1 MADAPSPLPSPT
13 NRSAARW
20 LLRLTTLAM
29 VIACSASELAAP
41 QAAAQDR
48 GGRGRGGR
56 EFRGM
61 PAGMSPEQMMQM
73 QAAQM
78 GQGGPQPGG
87 QPPGGEQPKPDGEK
101 PPGGEKSAE
110 DSKTIKRPTDK
121 PKANAEELKA
131 APDKDGMVQ
140 FTFRGQ
146 PWTDVLEWFASVSK
160 KSLDWQELPGDFV
173 NLSTQR
179 RYTID
184 ETRDL
189 LNRTLMARGFTMISL
204 GDVLTVVKI
213 DKIDPSM
220 VRRVEPDDLD
230 EEPPHDF
237 VRTRFPLPPT
247 LEPAKAVEDLKVVLS
262 PTAKVTP
269 LLASKQIQ
277 VIDAVANL
285 RDVRDLLYAE
295 QMVADKDVRPRVFGP
310 FKYRRAD
317 YIADQVMIVLGLD
330 PNKRMGPMEMQME
343 QQRMQMAMQMQQQ
356 GKDVSKMMKGEGPE
370 VHIAVDKRRNFLLV
384 NAPPAEMDIIARAI
398 QEFDVPESGAVAAA
412 TEPATGAEELTFK
425 RHSTVSIDPDEVV
438 EALQDLGGLNP
449 LTQMQH
455 DNRSKT
461 IFALATA
468 ADHATIESLIDKLD
482 GSGRGLKVI
491 WLSRRNRADQVAGTI
506 KALMVGEKKKEDNSR
521 NRYWS
526 PWDSYGN
533 EDDEEDTA
541 AFRIQADVENNRL
554 LLWANEDEYKE
565 VSALLKDLGAV
576 AAGAGSN
583 PNKWRVIDARTPAE
597 TQELINRLQ
606 QTWSGQNKLNINVA
620 PATENDAVPPAAQQ
634 EPAAD
639 DREDR
644 PVAAEDKITAVTAPF
659 SFAVQTQ
666 AQPAWTL
673 IANDVEPTAAPV
685 PAPADATA
693 EPAASPALSAAPA
706 DDKAE
711 ASAAAPAEG
720 KTPPPINITVT
731 PDGRMIISSDDVA
744 ALDQLEELMSELE
757 PPKHDFEV
765 FQLYNSRA
773 SLVTINLK
781 EYFADELSDDED
793 SSGFSF
799 FWGGRDEKQ
808 EDPASLGKAR
818 KLRFIWDSDT
828 NTIVAQNAT
837 EAQLEVIRNLVKIY
851 DQPPSE
857 DSVTRRRTDI
867 VPIRYSNAQDIGTA
881 IKEVYRDLLSS
892 KDKEFQAGG
901 REGDDGG
908 RSRSE
913 RFSFFG
919 GSSSSSSQKKSTPM
933 KMSFEGALSIGVDE
947 ISNSLIISADD
958 TIWENVRDL
967 AVSLDEK
974 AKPDTVVQVHELR
987 SSLKA
992 TDLQAVLN
1000 TALARPWQGSK
1011 PPEGAASGS
1020 RGGSGGSSSSRGGDG
1035 ERRSSDRDR
1044 GDRGDRGRGGDRGSD
1059 RGRGR

>member
-13 NRSAARW
+13 DRPAAHW
-20 LLRLTTLAM
+20 LLRLTTLAII
-29 VIACSASELAAP
+29 VALGASDLAAP
-41 QAAAQDR
+41 HVAAQER
-48 GGRGRGGR
+48 GGRGRG
-56 EFRGM
+56 RGG
-61 PAGMSPEQMMQM
+61 PGGGMSPEMMMQM
-73 QAAQM
+73 RAAQM
-78 GQGGPQPGG
+78 GQGGPQPGQ
-87 QPPGGEQPKPDGEK
+87 QPPGGEQPKPEGEK
-101 PPGGEKSAE
+101 PPEGDKPAE
-110 DSKTIKRPTDK
+110 DSKTIKRPTEK
-121 PKANAEELKA
+121 PQANAEELKA

-213 DKIDPSM
+213 DKLDPSM

-230 EEPPHDF
+230 DQPPHDF

-317 YIADQVMIVLGLD
+317 YIADQVMVVLGLD
-330 PNKRMGPMEMQME
+330 PSSRKGPMEMQLE
-343 QQRMQMAMQMQQQ
+343 QQKLQMAMQMQQQ
-356 GKDVSKMMKGEGPE
+356 GKDVSKMLKEDGPP

-384 NAPPAEMDIIARAI
+384 NAPPAEMEIIARSI

-412 TEPATGAEELTFK
+412 DPATGAEELTFK

-438 EALQDLGGLNP
+438 DALQDLGGLNP

-468 ADHATIESLIDKLD
+468 ADHTTIESLIDKLD
-482 GSGRGLKVI
+482 GTGRGLKVI
-491 WLSRRNRADQVAGTI
+491 WLSRRTRADQVAGTI

-521 NRYWS
+521 SRYYWS
-526 PWDSYGN
+526 PWDDNGG
-533 EDDEEDTA
+533 DDEEDTA

-554 LLWANEDEYKE
+554 LLWANDDEYRE

-597 TQELINRLQ
+597 TKELIERLQ

-620 PATENDAVPPAAQQ
+620 PPAERDAVPPASKQ
-634 EPAAD
+634 EPAV
-639 DREDR
+639 E
-644 PVAAEDKITAVTAPF
+644 TAPHEDEITSIAIPF
-659 SFAVQTQ
+659 RFAVQTQ
-666 AQPAWTL
+666 VEPEYLSVADELAQA
-673 IANDVEPTAAPV
+673 AEPTASTAAPAAT
-685 PAPADATA
+685 PAPAAEPVAAEKTA
-693 EPAASPALSAAPA
+693 ETSAAQ
-706 DDKAE
+706 
-711 ASAAAPAEG
+711 
-720 KTPPPINITVT
+720 TPPPINITVT

-744 ALDQLEELMSELE
+744 ALDQLEEVMSELE
-757 PPKHDFEV
+757 PPKQDFEV

-773 SLVTINLK
+773 SLVSLNLE
-781 EYFADELSDDED
+781 EYFADELSDDKD
-793 SSGFSF
+793 TGGFSF
-799 FWGGRDEKQ
+799 FWDRDDDKQ
-808 EDPASLGKAR
+808 EDPATLGKAR

-837 EAQLEVIRNLVKIY
+837 EAQLEVIRNLIKIY

-892 KDKEFQAGG
+892 KDKEFQEGRG

-919 GSSSSSSQKKSTPM
+919 GSSSSKQKSTPM

-958 TIWENVRDL
+958 TIWEGVRDL

-987 SSLKA
+987 GSLKA

-1000 TALARPWQGSK
+1000 TALARPWQGNK

-1020 RGGSGGSSSSRGGDG
+1020 RGGGESSSRGGDG
-1035 ERRSSDRDR
+1035 ERRS
-1044 GDRGDRGRGGDRGSD
+1044 GDRGSD
-1059 RGRGR
+1059 RDRGRGDRGGDRGRGRD

>member
-1 MADAPSPLPSPT
+1 M
-13 NRSAARW
+13 
-20 LLRLTTLAM
+20 TLVVVVA
-29 VIACSASELAAP
+29 VGASELAAP
-41 QAAAQDR
+41 HAYAQER
-48 GGRGRGGR
+48 GGRGRG
-56 EFRGM
+56 RGG
-61 PAGMSPEQMMQM
+61 PGGGMSPEMMIQMR
-73 QAAQM
+73 AAQM
-78 GQGGPQPGG
+78 GQGGPQPGQ
-87 QPPGGEQPKPDGEK
+87 QPPGGEQPKPAGEK
-101 PPGGEKSAE
+101 PPEGEKPAE
-110 DSKTIKRPTDK
+110 DSKTIKRPTEK
-121 PKANAEELKA
+121 PQANAEELKA

-230 EEPPHDF
+230 DQPPHDF

-317 YIADQVMIVLGLD
+317 YIADQVMVVLGLD
-330 PNKRMGPMEMQME
+330 PSSRKGPMEMQLE
-343 QQRMQMAMQMQQQ
+343 QQKLQMAMQMQQQ
-356 GKDVSKMMKGEGPE
+356 GKDVSKMLKEDGPP

-384 NAPPAEMDIIARAI
+384 NAPPAEMDIIARSI
-398 QEFDVPESGAVAAA
+398 EEFDVPESGAVAAA
-412 TEPATGAEELTFK
+412 DAATGSEELTFK

-438 EALQDLGGLNP
+438 DALQDLGGLNP

-482 GSGRGLKVI
+482 GTGRGLKVI
-491 WLSRRNRADQVAGTI
+491 WLSRRTRADQVAGTI

-521 NRYWS
+521 SRYYWS
-526 PWDSYGN
+526 PWDDNGGG
-533 EDDEEDTA
+533 DEEETA

-554 LLWANEDEYKE
+554 LLWANDDEYKE

-597 TQELINRLQ
+597 TKELIERLQ

-620 PATENDAVPPAAQQ
+620 PAAENEAAPPAVKQ
-634 EPAAD
+634 EPAAEPAPNKD
-639 DREDR
+639 E
-644 PVAAEDKITAVTAPF
+644 ITSIAVPF
-659 SFAVQTQ
+659 RFAVQTAVAPQ
-666 AQPAWTL
+666 YVPA
-673 IANDVEPTAAPV
+673 AESGEKAVEPAAAAEPTAVEAT
-685 PAPADATA
+685 PAPDAQTTA
-693 EPAASPALSAAPA
+693 VQ
-706 DDKAE
+706 
-711 ASAAAPAEG
+711 
-720 KTPPPINITVT
+720 TPPEINITVT

-757 PPKHDFEV
+757 PPKQDFEV
-765 FQLYNSRA
+765 FPLANSRA
-773 SLVTINLK
+773 SLVSLNLE
-781 EYFADELSDDED
+781 EYFADELSDDKDTDSFGWWWDD
-793 SSGFSF
+793 SSGK
-799 FWGGRDEKQ
+799 E
-808 EDPASLGKAR
+808 EDPATLGKAR

-828 NTIVAQNAT
+828 NTIIAQNAT
-837 EAQLEVIRNLVKIY
+837 EAQLEVIRNLIKIY

-857 DSVTRRRTDI
+857 DSVTRRRTDV

-901 REGDDGG
+901 REGDEGG

-919 GSSSSSSQKKSTPM
+919 GSSSSSQKSTPM

-987 SSLKA
+987 GSLKA

-1000 TALARPWQGSK
+1000 TALARPWQGNK

-1020 RGGSGGSSSSRGGDG
+1020 RGGGESSSRGGDG
-1035 ERRSSDRDR
+1035 ERRSGDRGSDRDR
-1044 GDRGDRGRGGDRGSD
+1044 GRGDRGSD
-1059 RGRGR
+1059 RGRGRD